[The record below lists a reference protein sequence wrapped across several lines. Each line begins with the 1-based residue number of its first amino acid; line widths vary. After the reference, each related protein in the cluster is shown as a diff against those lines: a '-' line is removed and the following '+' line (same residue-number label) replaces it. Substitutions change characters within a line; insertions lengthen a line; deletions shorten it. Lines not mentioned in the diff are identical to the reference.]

1 MEAAA
6 TAETR
11 ARRPARSAKPDVAI
25 GSIVARVFNF
35 SSGPAILPE
44 EVLRQAQAEL
54 LDWGG
59 RGYSVVESSHRFEP
73 FVALVEEM
81 EVLVRELL
89 AVPSNYQILF
99 MQGGGHQQFAMVPL
113 NLLRARTQ
121 ADYVVGGHWSNRAA
135 QEASRFCSVRV
146 AADTLKNGAT
156 RAPVQSELSLDPQ
169 SAYVYYCPN
178 ETIHGI
184 EYDYVP
190 ATGDVPL
197 VADASSQ
204 FLSRTIDVSRFGIV
218 FACAQKNFGP
228 SGLTVAVIRD
238 DLIGHCSPRWPSML
252 DYKSYSE
259 TRSLYNTPATFAVY
273 IAHRVLR
280 WLKDQGGVPAIET
293 RNIEKATLV
302 YDAIDRSDGFYVN
315 RVARAQRSRMNVPFS
330 LRDDRLTAPFLA
342 EAEQGGL
349 AQLKG
354 HRTVGGVRASMYNAM
369 PVEGARRLAAFMQEF
384 QRRHG

>member
-1 MEAAA
+1 M
-6 TAETR
+6 
-11 ARRPARSAKPDVAI
+11 
-25 GSIVARVFNF
+25 ARVLNF

-54 LDWGG
+54 LDWDG
-59 RGYSVVESSHRFEP
+59 RGYSVMESSHRFEP
-73 FVALVEEM
+73 FVALLEQTEAM
-81 EVLVRELL
+81 LRELL
-89 AVPSNYQILF
+89 AAPRGYRIFF
-99 MQGGGHQQFAMVPL
+99 MQGGGHQQFAMIPL
-113 NLLRARTQ
+113 NLLRARAH
-121 ADYVVGGHWSNRAA
+121 ADYIVSGHWSLRGA
-135 QEASRFCSVRV
+135 QEAGRFCDVRI
-146 AADTLKNGAT
+146 AADTLKEGAT
-156 RAPVQSELSLDPQ
+156 RAPLQAELALDPN

-190 ATGDVPL
+190 VTGDVPL

-204 FLSRTIDVSRFGIV
+204 FLSRPVDVSRFGVI

-228 SGLTVAVIRD
+228 SGLTAVIIRD

-252 DYKSYSE
+252 DYKSFAD

-273 IAHRVLR
+273 VAHLVLR
-280 WLKDQGGVPAIET
+280 WLRDQGGVAAIER
-293 RNIEKATLV
+293 RNIEKAALV
-302 YDAIDRSDGFYVN
+302 YQAIDGSDGFYLN
-315 RVARAQRSRMNVPFS
+315 CIAPAHRSRMNVPFS
-330 LRDDRLTAPFLA
+330 LRDERLTARFLS
-342 EAEQGGL
+342 EAEESGL

-369 PVEGARRLAAFMQEF
+369 PVEGARRLAGFMREF